1 VKRRLLGPGWVTP
14 GIAGALAAG
23 VLGAGFALQK
33 TLPTPPST
41 SRTAL
46 RAATWF
52 ERYRLVESTFT
63 LADGPTVHGTCLQ
76 DWFILGG
83 HRRRGAALRLD
94 SGFVLLAVP
103 PHTLEARGGTVVQS
117 ATDPLVLLELGG
129 CPRVLARRLSTL
141 AAEHRGLTQTGHTLA
156 FDLKGTRVT
165 LTLDPRSGRPLAL
178 RVVTSAATG
187 VSHIRFTAVTTRL
200 RRELA
205 RGLPVYES

>member
-1 VKRRLLGPGWVTP
+1 VKTAGVTLGV
-14 GIAGALAAG
+14 AAALTAA
-23 VLGAGFALQK
+23 VLGAGFGVQK
-33 TLPTPPST
+33 ALPTPPPT
-41 SRTAL
+41 SQTAI

-63 LADGPTVHGTCLQ
+63 LGDGPKVRGTCLQ
-76 DWFILGG
+76 DWFVLGG

-103 PHTLEARGGTVVQS
+103 PHTLQARGGTVVQS
-117 ATDPLVLLELGG
+117 ATPPLVLLELAG

-141 AAEHRGLTQTGHTLA
+141 ATEHRGLIQTGNALS

-165 LTLDPRSGRPLAL
+165 LTLQPRTGLPVSI

-187 VSHIRFTAVTTRL
+187 VSQIRFTAVTTQR

-205 RGLPVYES
+205 RGLPVFES

>member
-1 VKRRLLGPGWVTP
+1 VKRGGGVTLGV
-14 GIAGALAAG
+14 AGALTAA
-23 VLGAGFALQK
+23 VLGAGFAVQK
-33 TLPTPPST
+33 ALPTPPHT
-41 SRTAL
+41 SQTAI

-63 LADGPTVHGTCLQ
+63 LGEGPTVHGTCLQ
-76 DWFILGG
+76 DWFVLNG

-94 SGFVLLAVP
+94 SGFVLLDVP

-117 ATDPLVLLELGG
+117 ATPPLVLLELGG
-129 CPRVLARRLSTL
+129 CPRVFARRLSTL
-141 AAEHRGLTQTGHTLA
+141 AAQHRGLTQTGNTLA

-187 VSHIRFTAVTTRL
+187 VSHIRFTAVTTQR

>member
-1 VKRRLLGPGWVTP
+1 MIRATVTLGV
-14 GIAGALAAG
+14 AGALTAA
-23 VLGAGFALQK
+23 VLGAGYAVQKAL
-33 TLPTPPST
+33 PVPPST

-76 DWFILGG
+76 DWFTVSG

-94 SGFVLLAVP
+94 SGFMLLAVP

-117 ATDPLVLLELGG
+117 ATPPLVLLELGG

-141 AAEHRGLTQTGHTLA
+141 ASRHRGLTQSGNTLA

-165 LTLDPRSGRPLAL
+165 LTLDQHSGRPLGL
-178 RVVTSAATG
+178 RVVTSASTG
-187 VSHIRFTAVTTRL
+187 VSHIRFTAVTTQR

-205 RGLPVYES
+205 RQLSVYES

>member
-1 VKRRLLGPGWVTP
+1 MIRGGATLAV
-14 GIAGALAAG
+14 AGALTAA
-23 VLGAGFALQK
+23 VLGAGFAVQK
-33 TLPTPPST
+33 ALPTPPQT
-41 SRTAL
+41 SQTAI

-52 ERYRLVESTFT
+52 ERYRLVESTFR
-63 LADGPTVHGTCLQ
+63 LGDGATVHGTCLQ
-76 DWFILGG
+76 DWFVLNG

-103 PHTLEARGGTVVQS
+103 PHTLEARGGTVAQS
-117 ATDPLVLLELGG
+117 ATPPLVLLELGG

-141 AAEHRGLTQTGHTLA
+141 ASEHRGLTQTGNTLA

-165 LTLDPRSGRPLAL
+165 LSLDPGSGRPLAL

-187 VSHIRFTAVTTRL
+187 VSHIRFTAVTTQR

>member
-1 VKRRLLGPGWVTP
+1 MRGAVTL
-14 GIAGALAAG
+14 GIAGTLTAA
-23 VLGAGFALQK
+23 VLGAGFSVQMA
-33 TLPTPPST
+33 LPTPPRT
-41 SRTAL
+41 SQTAI

-63 LADGPTVHGTCLQ
+63 LGDGPTVHGTCLQ
-76 DWFILGG
+76 DWFVLNG
-83 HRRRGAALRLD
+83 HHRRGAVLRLD

-117 ATDPLVLLELGG
+117 ATPPLVLLELGG

-141 AAEHRGLTQTGHTLA
+141 AAQYRGLTQIGNTLA

-165 LTLDPRSGRPLAL
+165 LTLDPQSGRPRAL

-187 VSHIRFTAVTTRL
+187 VSQIRFTAVTTQR

-205 RGLPVYES
+205 RGLPLYES

>member
-1 VKRRLLGPGWVTP
+1 MIRGGVTLGV
-14 GIAGALAAG
+14 AGALTAA
-23 VLGAGFALQK
+23 VLGAGFAVQK
-33 TLPTPPST
+33 ALPTPPHASQ
-41 SRTAL
+41 TAI
-46 RAATWF
+46 RAARWF

-63 LADGPTVHGTCLQ
+63 LGDGPTVHGTCLQ
-76 DWFILGG
+76 DWFTLEG

-117 ATDPLVLLELGG
+117 ATPPLVLLELGG

-141 AAEHRGLTQTGHTLA
+141 AAQHRGLTQTGNTLA
-156 FDLKGTRVT
+156 FDLKGTRVR
-165 LTLDPRSGRPLAL
+165 LTLDRRSGRPLAL

-187 VSHIRFTAVTTRL
+187 TSQIRFTAVTTQR

-205 RGLPVYES
+205 RGLPLYES

>member
-1 VKRRLLGPGWVTP
+1 MKAAAVTLGV
-14 GIAGALAAG
+14 AAALTAA
-23 VLGAGFALQK
+23 VLGAGFGVQK
-33 TLPTPPST
+33 ALPTAPHT
-41 SRTAL
+41 SQTAI
-46 RAATWF
+46 RAAKWF

-63 LADGPTVHGTCLQ
+63 LGDGPTVHGTCLQ
-76 DWFILGG
+76 DWFVLGG

-103 PHTLEARGGTVVQS
+103 PHTLQSRGGTVVQS
-117 ATDPLVLLELGG
+117 AIPPLVLLELGG

-141 AAEHRGLTQTGHTLA
+141 AAEHRGLTESGNTLA

-165 LTLDPRSGRPLAL
+165 LTLQPRTGLPVLV

-187 VSHIRFTAVTTRL
+187 ISHIRFTAVTTQR